1 MRIEDVVWG
10 LLKEEIKINELDEYT
25 LYYTYS
31 TLIELRNLI
40 IKVLEKYGDEL
51 GDYLFPVLNT
61 VNKLIDKIYPKI
73 KDLDIC
79 YTVLEVSIKV
89 SNTVSRKI
97 FEKIMIG
104 ICNKARE
111 GDMRIYCLGLEE
123 LK

>member
-1 MRIEDVVWG
+1 
-10 LLKEEIKINELDEYT
+10 
-25 LYYTYS
+25 
-31 TLIELRNLI
+31 
-40 IKVLEKYGDEL
+40 
-51 GDYLFPVLNT
+51 
-61 VNKLIDKIYPKI
+61 VNKLIGKIYPKI

-79 YTVLEVSIKV
+79 YAVLEVSIKV

-97 FEKIMIG
+97 FEKFMVG

>member
-97 FEKIMIG
+97 FEKS
-104 ICNKARE
+104 
-111 GDMRIYCLGLEE
+111 
-123 LK
+123 